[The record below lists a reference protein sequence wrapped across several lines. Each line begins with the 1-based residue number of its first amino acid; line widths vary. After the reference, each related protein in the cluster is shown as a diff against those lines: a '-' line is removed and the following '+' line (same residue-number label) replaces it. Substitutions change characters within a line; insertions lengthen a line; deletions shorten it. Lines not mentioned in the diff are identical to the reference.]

1 MEKRKIFDV
10 EIGDDD
16 EVTEE
21 TQVEL
26 SDGKG
31 EED

>member
-21 TQVEL
+21 TQTEL